1 MATRALLFTSDIRC
15 LATGLVA
22 LASGALAFLLLAALA
37 LVAPAVSGT
46 WLMLP
51 CLVMVVGLAAAGA
64 WLVFGE
70 GARRFDPVPVTA
82 EQWPWSP
89 TER

>member
-15 LATGLVA
+15 LAVGLVA
-22 LASGALAFLLLAALA
+22 LASGSLAFLLLAALA
-37 LVAPAVSGT
+37 LVAPAVSGA

-51 CLVMVVGLAAAGA
+51 CLVMVVGLAAVGA

-70 GARRFDPVPVTA
+70 GARRFDPVPATA
-82 EQWPWSP
+82 EQWHWNPS
-89 TER
+89 ER